1 MPQKSRSSWKN
12 RYRRRRRRA
21 CAALSLEGLEQ
32 RHLLSVTPPLADDAH
47 YVTAT
52 SAWFQTVATHSRQP
66 TVVSTGFSAAASGP
80 ETAAQAAVP
89 GEWIVRLSKTAL
101 ASVRTVAEAA
111 TLVDNQALGLEVVR
125 GLGLPGQLLVRAS
138 AADGDVR
145 SYLQGIPGVAYAEPN
160 RFIQP
165 AAMPNDPR
173 YGELY
178 GLSNTGQAG
187 GTAGAD
193 IDAPAAWRYTTGS
206 SSVVVAVIDSGIDY
220 THQDLVGNIWTNP
233 GEIAGDGLDNDGNG
247 FVDDVHGYDFVN
259 NDGNPMDDDGHGTHV
274 AGTIGAVGNNG
285 IGVVGV
291 AWQVSLMALKFTDA
305 GGIGMTSDAIAAVNY
320 ATMMRTIYD
329 VNVRVTNNSWG
340 GALFDLGLLD
350 AINAGGDAGILFVAA
365 AGNDTTDIDQV
376 PDYPSSYESSAII
389 SVAATDNADQIA
401 PFSNIGPKTV
411 HLAAPGVNILSTL
424 PGNSYGTRSGT
435 SMAAPQVAGAA
446 ALVLAAAPDLSVADL
461 KSLLLD
467 TVDPLPAL
475 KDLMVTGGR
484 LNVGRAV
491 QASGLAAIATTP
503 ASDEVVTS
511 PPTVFT
517 VTFNDDVDPDTVTA
531 AAFTVNHVPA
541 DTVTMTSPTSIAFE
555 FATSPVTSQ
564 GRQTIR
570 MFAGALARAADL
582 APSLPYT
589 ADFRYD
595 ALPMAV
601 IGTTPANASSVSTPL
616 TFIEFTLNEA
626 VDPASVGIDDL
637 ILSSGRVA
645 DVLVIA
651 ADTVRYGLADMP
663 DEGPLEFTLRAGALV
678 DEFGNPTQPQTVAVM
693 LDVVAVPFPSPLT
706 PLTPLGPLGSLAYGE
721 TRTGFLGDS
730 LDEDSFTIPLDAGQT
745 LAVVATAL
753 SNAAVGLRV
762 RVQDPTAAVVAE
774 VDSASVGAA
783 VSLGSIPITYA
794 GEWTVTI
801 SRLDDGVAAPSVSE
815 ALKYSLQI
823 SLNAAAESEAVGGPA
838 NDGQAGAQ
846 SLDSAF
852 VAVGSAAIITV
863 LGQGPL
869 AVGPSATDADWYSLT
884 LDAGMTV
891 SAAVAETPSNVTLAI
906 RDASGALLAQGRP
919 AVGFDALLES
929 LVASA
934 SGTYFLVVSAA
945 GSGAYKL
952 VVTRNAALE
961 DRYND
966 SPDAAQPL
974 AGSAAQGYAVFGHV
988 ATIPAAPVS
997 PLQAAGAPLPGTGST
1012 PTPTW
1017 FESLSTAAGQAPG
1030 QTADRSEWIVR
1041 LSATTLQT
1049 VRTVAAAAAYLDDQ
1063 NLGLEVVRGLG
1074 LPGQLLVRTGSADA
1088 EVRSYLHEIRGV
1100 TYAEPNRV
1108 IRRAEVAND
1117 PRFGELYGL
1126 DNTGQTGGTADADI
1140 DAPEAWQYTTGSR
1153 SVVVAVIDSGID
1165 YTHQDLVG
1173 NIWTNPGEIPGNG
1186 YDDDGNGFVDDVHG
1200 YDFLNDNGS
1209 PLDTD
1214 GHGTHVAGTI
1224 GAVGNNGVGVAGVS
1238 WQVSLM
1244 ALKFINAAG
1253 TGDTAAA
1260 IQAVNYATMMRSMY
1274 SVNVRVTNNSWGG
1287 GPFDQGLLDAINAG
1301 GENGILFVAA
1311 SGNSR
1316 SDNDAS
1322 PVYPT
1327 TFDSPFIVSVA
1338 ATDKADMLASYS
1350 NYGATTVDLAA
1361 PGDDI
1366 LSTLPGNA
1374 YDIKSGTSM
1383 AAPHVSGVAA
1393 LALARAP
1400 SLGVADLKALL
1411 LDNVDHLPALA
1422 GKTVT
1427 GGRLNAEKV
1436 LRALDTEDFYSV
1448 PVAEGDLLEITTL
1461 TPADGAGEC
1470 VNLLDPQVE
1479 LFAPDGTLVTFNDNS
1494 AADGRNVLIQHL
1506 ADNTG
1511 LYRVRVTAASGSG
1524 EYVLRVTGAT
1534 GSPPAFAVVS
1544 HTPADAAA
1552 FNAAPQVTLTFGS
1565 SLLLSSVDATDLLVD
1580 GEPATDVSIVDDRTL
1595 TFTLPALLTDGPH
1608 TVQLAA
1614 GEVQSVG
1621 SVPNEPF
1628 TLGFTLDLTAP
1639 TLMESSIVPGLVLS
1653 GAGFSIPITLTF
1665 SELLDASLIDKN
1677 DFSLSGTLSGTTA
1690 QPVAV
1695 AVTTDTSDR
1704 TVVTLAFAAV
1714 PEDSY
1719 VLYAFASANGLRD
1732 LVGNQLDGDGSGT
1745 AGGHLAIPFS
1755 VDGEATM
1762 LGGLATVAPL
1772 GGLVY
1777 RSTAAH
1783 DTVIGSAGDVDEV
1796 FIEIG
1801 SGVTTISAIIETS
1814 ASFWAAVS
1822 VLDPY
1827 GEPLGTFT
1835 AAGPGQPIV
1844 IAPLTITT
1852 GGGACTL
1859 LISGFGGTTGIAS
1872 TTVTLGADVEAESSG
1887 GVSNDLPAAAQQLGT
1902 SLVTIG
1908 SSKRVAVAGR
1918 ISPSM
1923 SPFLT
1928 EGFEAGS
1935 LGGAWTTSTSDPYG
1949 RVRVS
1954 SEAPAAAGDFL
1965 LVMDSDLDAE
1975 DLGLVEAVLKVDL
1988 SGRSGVSLGFSHR
2001 NFGDQDNPF
2010 VGEFTDHAEAD
2021 GVAMSVDGVTW
2032 YPIWDASGDEA
2043 SWGRH
2048 TLDLSTAAAEAGIT
2062 LGADVLIKF
2071 QYYGLGT
2078 FPFGGR
2084 GWDDIVLSSAT
2095 AGDVDN
2101 YRVDLPAGRA
2111 SFAVAGPAGLT
2122 LRVLDAN
2129 GALVAVGSPTTD
2141 LGAAIDGHGPVVAG
2155 SYRVEVQGAQPGD
2168 YCLVIVANGRLEIE
2182 DNNPATQPQ
2191 AVNGGDTVLA
2201 HVGRAAATPDVDAY
2215 TIFLTAGQRLIVE
2228 TLTPAGDIPSLRD
2241 SPDMKLEVFDAVGG
2255 LLAADDGSGADGRN
2269 ARIDIVATT
2278 SGIYTIAASSW
2289 GHGTGTYAVT
2299 ISVTDV
2305 NRPPT
2310 DIALSANT
2318 IAENS
2323 SAGTLV
2329 GNLSTID
2336 PDFGDTFTYEF
2347 VAGDGDSDNTIFT
2360 INGSALRAV
2369 QSLNFE
2375 LRSSYSVRIRST
2387 DAGGLA
2393 VVKVFTI
2400 IVMDRPEAAAIEFI
2414 APPAAGLYGKGSA
2427 LRFTLVA
2434 TQPLTVKGVPA
2445 IRLMIGR
2452 SSRAALYESGS
2463 GTNRLTFVYVVRP
2476 TDATIREAGVTLS
2489 RSIMASSRRVSV
2501 RDPDGRAFPASLPAV
2516 SMTDVRVDTS
2526 VPRTTGRT
2534 MVPANGIAAAG
2545 QKLTFTVSFS
2555 EAVRVTGVPAMEI
2568 IVGKARR
2575 QARYVAGS
2583 GSNVLSFEYTV
2594 VPADRTTRGVKMPR
2608 SISLPSGAT
2617 ITDAAGNAANLAVRA
2632 AGLPLARARVP
2643 NSLLGLQRHVRVV

>member
-1 MPQKSRSSWKN
+1 MPRRSWSSWKK
-12 RYRRRRRRA
+12 RYRRRPGAR
-21 CAALSLEGLEQ
+21 AALSLEGLEQ
-32 RHLLSVTPPLADDAH
+32 RHLLSMTPPLADDAQ

-66 TVVSTGFSAAASGP
+66 TVVSTGFSTAAIGP
-80 ETAAQAAVP
+80 VTAAQAAVP

-101 ASVRTVAEAA
+101 GSVGTVAEAA
-111 TLVDNQALGLEVVR
+111 TYLDNRALGVKVVR

-138 AADGDVR
+138 AADGEVR
-145 SYLQGIPGVAYAEPN
+145 SYLQGIPGVAYAEQN

-165 AAMPNDPR
+165 AALPNDPR

-178 GLSNTGQAG
+178 GLDNTGQAG

-206 SSVVVAVIDSGIDY
+206 SSVVVAVIDSGVDY
-220 THQDLVGNIWTNP
+220 THEDLVGNIWTNP
-233 GEIAGDGLDNDGNG
+233 GEIANDGLDNDENG
-247 FVDDVHGYDFVN
+247 FVDDIHGYDFVN

-305 GGIGMTSDAIAAVNY
+305 GGRGVTSDAIAAVNY

-340 GALFDLGLLD
+340 GALSDLGLLD

-365 AGNDTTDIDQV
+365 AGNDTTDIDQI
-376 PDYPSSYESSAII
+376 PDYPSSYESSSII
-389 SVAATDNADQIA
+389 SVAATDDADGIA
-401 PFSNIGPKTV
+401 PFSNIGPTTV
-411 HLAAPGVNILSTL
+411 DLAAPGVNILSTL

-475 KDLMVTGGR
+475 KDLIVTGGR
-484 LNVGRAV
+484 VNVGRAV

-511 PPTVFT
+511 LPTVFT

-531 AAFTVNHVPA
+531 AAFTVNQFPA
-541 DTVTMTSPTSIAFE
+541 DMFTMRSPTSIDFE

-570 MFAGALARAADL
+570 MSAGALARAADL

-601 IGTTPANASSVSTPL
+601 IGTTPADASTVSTPL
-616 TFIEFTLNEA
+616 TFIEFTLNENF
-626 VDPASVGIDDL
+626 DPASAGVYDL
-637 ILSSGRVA
+637 ILTSGRVTN
-645 DVLVIA
+645 VLVVA

-678 DEFGNPTQPQTVAVM
+678 DEFGNPSQPQTVAVM
-693 LDVVAVPFPSPLT
+693 LDAVSVPFPS
-706 PLTPLGPLGSLAYGE
+706 PLTPLGPLGSLAYGGV
-721 TRTGFLGDS
+721 RTGFLGDS

-745 LAVVATAL
+745 LAIVGTAL

-762 RVQDPTAAVVAE
+762 RVQDPTSAVVAE

-783 VSLGSIPITYA
+783 VSLGSIPIASA

-801 SRLDDGVAAPSVSE
+801 SRLDDGVAAPNVSE
-815 ALKYSLQI
+815 AVKYSLRL
-823 SLNAAAESEAVGGPA
+823 SLNAAAEAEAVGGPA
-838 NDGQAGAQ
+838 NDDQANVQ
-846 SLDSAF
+846 DLDPAL
-852 VAVGSAAIITV
+852 VAVGSAAIVTV

-869 AVGPSATDADWYSLT
+869 EGGPSATDADWYSLT

-919 AVGFDALLES
+919 AVGFDAVLEP

-961 DRYND
+961 DRYNE
-966 SPDAAQPL
+966 SSDAAQPL

-997 PLQAAGAPLPGTGST
+997 PLQAAGAPLPGTGSA

-1017 FESLSTAAGQAPG
+1017 FQSLFPATERASG
-1030 QTADRSEWIVR
+1030 QTAGRYAGRSEWIVR
-1041 LSATTLQT
+1041 LSATTLET

-1063 NLGLEVVRGLG
+1063 NLGLEVIRGLG

-1100 TYAEPNRV
+1100 AYAEPNRV
-1108 IRRAEVAND
+1108 IRRAGVAND

-1140 DAPEAWQYTTGSR
+1140 DAPEAWRYTTGSS

-1165 YTHQDLVG
+1165 YAHQDLVG
-1173 NIWTNPGEIPGNG
+1173 NIWTNPVEIA
-1186 YDDDGNGFVDDVHG
+1186 DDGIDNDGNGFVDDVHG

-1224 GAVGNNGVGVAGVS
+1224 GAVGNNGIGVVGVS

-1244 ALKFINAAG
+1244 ALKFMNAAG

-1274 SVNVRVTNNSWGG
+1274 GVNVRVTNNSWGG
-1287 GPFDQGLLDAINAG
+1287 DTFEQGLVDAINAG
-1301 GENGILFVAA
+1301 GDEGILFVAA
-1311 SGNSR
+1311 AGNSR
-1316 SDNDAS
+1316 SDNDAW

-1327 TFDSPFIVSVA
+1327 NHDSPFIVSVA

-1400 SLGVADLKALL
+1400 HLGVADLKALL
-1411 LDNVDHLPALA
+1411 LDNVDHLPSLA

-1427 GGRLNAEKV
+1427 GGRLNAEKA
-1436 LRALDTEDFYSV
+1436 LRSLDTEDFYSV
-1448 PVAEGDLLEITTL
+1448 PVTVGDLLEITTL
-1461 TPADGAGEC
+1461 TPDDGAGEF

-1479 LFAPDGTLVTFNDNS
+1479 LFAPDGTLVAFDDNG

-1506 ADNTG
+1506 ADHTG
-1511 LYRVRVTAASGSG
+1511 VYRVRLTAASGSG
-1524 EYVLRVTGAT
+1524 EYLLRVTGAT
-1534 GSPPAFAVVS
+1534 NVPAAFTVVS
-1544 HTPADAAA
+1544 HTPAEAAT
-1552 FNAAPQVTLTFGS
+1552 FNAAPQVTLAFGA

-1580 GEPATDVSIVDDRTL
+1580 GVSATDVTIVDDRTL
-1595 TFTLPALLTDGPH
+1595 RFRLPTLLTEGPHAVTLPAG
-1608 TVQLAA
+1608 A
-1614 GEVQSVG
+1614 VQSTAG
-1621 SVPNEPF
+1621 TPNEAF
-1628 TLGFTLDLTAP
+1628 ALGFTLELTAP
-1639 TLMESSIVPGLVLS
+1639 TLVESSLVPGAVLS
-1653 GAGFSIPITLTF
+1653 GAGLSVPITLTF
-1665 SELLDASLIDKN
+1665 SELLDVSLIDKN
-1677 DFSLSGTLSGTTA
+1677 DFSLSGTLSGTTS
-1690 QPVAV
+1690 QPVTV
-1695 AVTTDTSDR
+1695 AVTTDTSGR
-1704 TVVTLAFAAV
+1704 TVVTLTFATV

-1719 VLYAFASANGLRD
+1719 VLYAYASANGLRD
-1732 LVGNQLDGDGSGT
+1732 LVGNLLDGDGNGT

-1755 VDGEATM
+1755 VDGGATI
-1762 LGGLATVAPL
+1762 LGDLTTVAPL
-1772 GGLVY
+1772 GGLLY
-1777 RSTAAH
+1777 RSAAVH
-1783 DTVIGSAGDVDEV
+1783 QTVIGSADDVDEV
-1796 FIEIG
+1796 FVEIG
-1801 SGVTTISAIIETS
+1801 SGVTTISATIVTS
-1814 ASFWAAVS
+1814 PSLRASVT

-1835 AAGPGQPIV
+1835 ATGPGQPIF
-1844 IAPLTITT
+1844 IAPLAITT

-1859 LISGFGGTTGIAS
+1859 RFSGFGGTTGIAS
-1872 TTVTLGADVEAESSG
+1872 TIVTLGADVEAESSG
-1887 GVSNDLPAAAQQLGT
+1887 GASNDLPAAAQQLGT

-1908 SSKRVAVAGR
+1908 SAKRVAVAGR

-1928 EGFEAGS
+1928 EGFEARS
-1935 LGGAWTTSTSDPYG
+1935 LGGAWTTYSSDPFG

-1954 SEAPAAAGDFL
+1954 SEAPAAAGEFL
-1965 LVMDSDLDAE
+1965 LVMDSNLDAE
-1975 DLGLVEAVLKVDL
+1975 DLGVVEAVLKVDL

-2010 VGEFTDHAEAD
+2010 AGEFTGHAEAD
-2021 GVAMSVDGVTW
+2021 GVAISADGVTW
-2032 YPIWDASGDEA
+2032 YPIWDATGDA
-2043 SWGRH
+2043 GTWGRH

-2062 LGADVLIKF
+2062 LGADFLIKF

-2084 GWDDIVLSSAT
+2084 CWDDIVLSSAT

-2101 YRVDLPAGRA
+2101 YLVDLPAGRA
-2111 SFAVAGPAGLT
+2111 SFAVTGSAGLT

-2129 GALVAVGSPTTD
+2129 GALVAVGSPTAD
-2141 LGAAIDGHGPVVAG
+2141 LGAAIDGLGPLVAG
-2155 SYRVEVQGAQPGD
+2155 SYRVDVTGAQSGD
-2168 YCLVIVANGRLEIE
+2168 YRLVIVADGRLEIE
-2182 DNNPATQPQ
+2182 DNNPAAQPQ
-2191 AVNGGDTVLA
+2191 AVNRGDTVLA
-2201 HVGRAAATPDVDAY
+2201 HVGRAAATPDVDSY

-2241 SPDMKLEVFDAVGG
+2241 SPDMKLEVFDNVGS

-2269 ARIDIVATT
+2269 ARIDIAATT
-2278 SGIYTIAASSW
+2278 SGIYTLAVSSW
-2289 GHGTGTYAVT
+2289 GDGTGTYAVT
-2299 ISVTDV
+2299 FSVTDV
-2305 NRPPT
+2305 NRAPT

-2323 SAGTLV
+2323 VAGTLV

-2336 PDFGDTFTYEF
+2336 PDTNDTFIYTL
-2347 VAGDGDSDNTIFT
+2347 VAGDGDTDNAIFT
-2360 INGSALRAV
+2360 INGGELRAV

-2375 LRSSYSVRIRST
+2375 FRSSYSVRVRST

-2414 APPAAGLYGKGSA
+2414 TPPAAGVYGKGSA

-2452 SSRAALYESGS
+2452 SSRMALYESGS

-2476 TDATIREAGVTLS
+2476 TDVAVREAGVTLS
-2489 RSIMASSRRVSV
+2489 RSMMASSRKVSV
-2501 RDPDGRAFPASLPAV
+2501 RAPDGRAFPTSLPAV
-2516 SMTDVRVDTS
+2516 NMTDVRVDTS
-2526 VPRTTGRT
+2526 VPRTTGWT
-2534 MVPANGIAAAG
+2534 MVPANGIATAG

-2594 VPADRTTRGVKMPR
+2594 LPADRATRGLKLPR

-2632 AGLPLARARVP
+2632 AGRPASRGRIP
-2643 NSLLGLQRHVRVV
+2643 DFLLGLERLIRAV